1 MEFPDQLV
9 GEPNG
14 RQVSVTVR
22 IVGPDDILPNGN
34 ITLDLPAV
42 PRIGDTIWLEDTH
55 DQLLVRDVFW
65 PIRMRRRGGQDVS
78 EVRIPE
84 IGCDAIDEQPE
95 PTPAGGP
102 RVGLDD
108 DGRLDDFMAED
119 VKMVHFEAIDESG
132 WYATVTLSD
141 GQAWQLNFGA
151 QDTETPGFARAEQVS

>member
-1 MEFPDQLV
+1 M
-9 GEPNG
+9 
-14 RQVSVTVR
+14 SVTVR
-22 IVGPDDILPNGN
+22 IVGPDDILPNGHV
-34 ITLDLPAV
+34 TLDLPAV
-42 PRIGDTIWLEDTH
+42 PRVGDTIWLEDTH

-84 IGCDAIDEQPE
+84 IGCDPIDEQPDQR
-95 PTPAGGP
+95 TARTRTGP

-132 WYATVTLSD
+132 WYATVTLTD
-141 GQAWQLNFGA
+141 GRVWQLNFGA
-151 QDTETPGFARAEQVS
+151 QDTGAPGFARAEQVS